1 MELQLSPESTVPV
14 DEHIASSLSGKMN
27 FFVKFEAYETNTSS
41 EQTLF
46 YFNITVQLSYGSH
59 NWSQCTVL
67 INVHPIEQDCAMQCC
82 IIYIFILRFI
92 DIEVEHFEHFLVL
105 RLCVF

>member
-1 MELQLSPESTVPV
+1 MFSIDINFSEDLVNLDDMELQLSPESTVPV

-59 NWSQCTVL
+59 N
-67 INVHPIEQDCAMQCC
+67 
-82 IIYIFILRFI
+82 
-92 DIEVEHFEHFLVL
+92 
-105 RLCVF
+105 